1 MVHLR
6 FIILFAVFSW
16 CGFASLC
23 QPLTRFN
30 TFAYNVNEGLLQSTI
45 WDIGI
50 DKNNFCWISFPNGI
64 QQFDGNNFRT
74 INIQAGLPDDK
85 YAKFFRC
92 NNGDMLISHSR
103 GISKYESSSNSFKE
117 IYKQPLEIKRPA
129 IFIGEDGGNIYFYD
143 ELATITAIQSQSLKI
158 NGSVKTG
165 LPGYS
170 AISENSPRFSK
181 NIVEHSVAFWMGEKI
196 CIWDLKNKQLRYQSP
211 IITNRSPFFLHL
223 LTGNKVLYNNYED
236 NDALQCWDFTTSAN
250 KKLMI
255 QGKDKDTYISR
266 YCTFRWKDTY
276 LVSINSRL
284 YETDSTYL
292 ILKSELVNF
301 QNQPVCGNQGI
312 ADLIQDNF
320 GNLYAATISGGIRK
334 IIRNNYP
341 VRYYGSQNK
350 DANKIIGLLPDK
362 KNNRVLVGTSEAGL
376 YIFDTLQRM
385 VKHIPKLPNKKLSF
399 GVNSI
404 LKNNRGEYLLFV
416 MGEKNI
422 WKLNANLS
430 SLTSQPIYFT
440 DTIRHTVNYF
450 GNTVCYNSKQAIVQ
464 SMYQLYQTDLTSNE
478 TTVHYISGEYTL
490 GKLWYNN
497 KVIFHANNE
506 LIFLDGQTFK
516 AIKKINFPNTGGVR
530 CFAKDDSENILMG
543 TNKGLFKID
552 SNGFILYHWNKENG
566 LPDECIY
573 AIAIDKKGHIWCS
586 SNKGIFRINSTN
598 NIFQLTK
605 EDGLQENEFN
615 TGVVATAEDGE
626 LYFGGMN
633 GVSSFYPSAISSF
646 EEQIN
651 ILITNIRVNN
661 AGITSDYAVW
671 NVNKLTLDYDQNSLS
686 FDFIAMANNNPNQ
699 YIYQYRMLGIDKE
712 WIQNSGIQTVR
723 YSLPPGK
730 YTLQLYV
737 SRSFDKNAIPMKEIK
752 ITIRPPFWK
761 SWWFLSLTAI
771 SFIGL
776 LAYFINQKNKKKF
789 AEKIQQIENERR
801 LKEERERISRDLHD
815 SLGAYANAVLYNTEL
830 LEKENTD
837 EKRKGLIGDL
847 KFASKDIITSLRE
860 TVWAL
865 KKEKYTA
872 EEAFVRIRNFI
883 QPLTRYYSHIHFRID
898 GEAPADVELPY
909 SKALN
914 LVRIVQEAVTN
925 SIKHANPEDII
936 ISNTTEA
943 GKWKVSITDSGKG
956 FDYVTAMKA
965 EDGNGLNNMHQRA
978 ATSDFILSTH
988 STPNKGT
995 VVSILIQL

>member
-1 MVHLR
+1 MVNLR
-6 FIILFAVFSW
+6 FLLLFAVIFCS
-16 CGFASLC
+16 GFPSLC

-30 TFAYNVNEGLLQSTI
+30 TFTYNVNEGLLQSTI
-45 WDIGI
+45 WDIAI

-74 INIQAGLPDDK
+74 IKIQAGLPDDK

-92 NNGDMLISHSR
+92 NNGDMLISHTR

-117 IYKQPLEIKRPA
+117 IYKQPAEIQRPP
-129 IFIGEDGGNIYFYD
+129 IFIGQDGEHIYFYD
-143 ELATITAIQSQSLKI
+143 ESATIITIESTSLKI
-158 NGSVKTG
+158 TASVKTG
-165 LPGYS
+165 MPGYS

-181 NIVEHSVAFWMGEKI
+181 NIVDHTVAFWMGNRI
-196 CIWDLKNKQLRYQSP
+196 CIWDLKNKKLLYQTP
-211 IITNRSPFFLHL
+211 VIANRSPFFLHL
-223 LTGNKVLYNNYED
+223 LPGKKVLYYSYVN
-236 NDALQCWDFTTSAN
+236 NDALQCWDFTTSVN
-250 KKLMI
+250 KKILI
-255 QGKDKDTYISR
+255 QGKDKDNYISR
-266 YCTFRWKDTY
+266 FRTFHWKDKY
-276 LVSINSRL
+276 LVAINNHL

-292 ILKSELVNF
+292 IIKSELVNF
-301 QNQPVCGNQGI
+301 QNQPVCGNLGI

-320 GNLYAATISGGIRK
+320 GNLYIATINGGIRK

-350 DANKIIGLLPDK
+350 DENKVIGLLPDK
-362 KNNRVLVGTSEAGL
+362 KNNRVLVGTSGAGL
-376 YIFDTLQRM
+376 FIFDTLQRLI
-385 VKHIPKLPNKKLSF
+385 KHIPKLPNRKLSF

-404 LKNNRGEYLLFV
+404 VKNNNGEYLLFV
-416 MGEKNI
+416 MGEKDI
-422 WKLNANLS
+422 WKLKADLNT
-430 SLTSQPIYFT
+430 LTSQPVSFT
-440 DTIRHTVNYF
+440 DTIRHVVNYF
-450 GNTVCYNSKQAIVQ
+450 GSTLCYNDKQAIVQ
-464 SMYQLYQTDLTSNE
+464 SMYQLYQTDLASNQ
-478 TTVHYISGEYTL
+478 TIVHYISSEYTL

-497 KVIFHANNE
+497 KVIFHTNNE
-506 LIFLDGQTFK
+506 LTFLDGQTFK
-516 AIKKINFPNTGGVR
+516 AVKKINFPNTGGVR
-530 CFAKDDSENILMG
+530 CFAEDEGENILMG
-543 TNKGLFKID
+543 TNKGIFKID
-552 SNGFILYHWNKENG
+552 SNGLILYHWNKENG

-573 AIAIDKKGHIWCS
+573 AIAVDKNGDIWCS
-586 SNKGIFRINSTN
+586 SNKGIFRINRTN

-615 TGVVATAEDGE
+615 TGVVATAEGGE

-661 AGITSDYAVW
+661 SGIISDSAIW
-671 NVNKLTLDYDQNSLS
+671 NINKLTLNYDQNSLS

-712 WIQNSGIQTVR
+712 WIQNSGAQTVR

-730 YTLQLYV
+730 YTLQLHV
-737 SRSFDKNAIPMKEIK
+737 SRSFDKGAAPMKEIK
-752 ITIRPPFWK
+752 ITILPPFWK
-761 SWWFLSLTAI
+761 SWWFLSLTTI
-771 SFIGL
+771 SFISM
-776 LAYFINQKNKKKF
+776 LAYFINQRNKKKF

-830 LEKENTD
+830 LEKENTE

-909 SKALN
+909 SRALN

-925 SIKHANPEDII
+925 SIKHANPAEII

-943 GKWKVSITDSGKG
+943 GKWKVSITDNGKG

-965 EDGNGLNNMHQRA
+965 EDGNGLNNMQQRA
-978 ATSDFILSTH
+978 AASDFILSTH
-988 STPNKGT
+988 SIPNKGT
-995 VVSILIQL
+995 VVSILI